1 MLFIAIS
8 FPFTKEIINYLI
20 EIVPIEIENMTVFS
34 PTEFIRLKIYLSLI
48 LAILISHPLWYVG
61 IYNFSKPGLT
71 EQEKKVTIV
80 SFTLGTILFLVGA
93 IAGLLYLSPFLID
106 ILLEENNSI
115 NAKLSIYQSVK
126 LLISISIFS
135 GILASLPVLI
145 LLISDYIP
153 NRETLKK
160 YIYILIIIVIALGT
174 PEPSMIINLIFL
186 IFFVVIME
194 MTMLLLG
201 DANEN

>member
-1 MLFIAIS
+1 MLFIVIS

-93 IAGLLYLSPFLID
+93 IAGLLYLSPFLLD

-115 NAKLSIYQSVK
+115 NAKL
-126 LLISISIFS
+126 
-135 GILASLPVLI
+135 
-145 LLISDYIP
+145 
-153 NRETLKK
+153 
-160 YIYILIIIVIALGT
+160 
-174 PEPSMIINLIFL
+174 
-186 IFFVVIME
+186 
-194 MTMLLLG
+194 
-201 DANEN
+201 

>member
-93 IAGLLYLSPFLID
+93 IAGLLYLSPFLLD

-115 NAKLSIYQSVK
+115 SAKLSIYQSV
-126 LLISISIFS
+126 
-135 GILASLPVLI
+135 
-145 LLISDYIP
+145 
-153 NRETLKK
+153 NC
-160 YIYILIIIVIALGT
+160 
-174 PEPSMIINLIFL
+174 
-186 IFFVVIME
+186 
-194 MTMLLLG
+194 
-201 DANEN
+201 